1 MQTSCRG
8 AATERP
14 NPMPVALLAQTREI
28 KLGATARSF
37 AILEH
42 VARARTPVD
51 VLDIIS
57 SLKLP
62 KATAY
67 RLVDWFITQGYLSRE
82 PGRKRLI
89 VGPKLATLAFGALSS
104 SMRNDAPHVVLQ
116 RLVHALNE
124 TCNIGTL
131 LNGEVIY
138 LDRVEAE
145 HWPLRLQYTS
155 GSRVP
160 LHCSAIGK
168 LYLALAPTPRR
179 RRLLQ
184 SLELRR
190 FTDHTITEG
199 GRLDAEL
206 RQIRKEQVSFDREEY
221 LAGVVCMAVPV
232 IGRNGETARRRRHSG
247 AGSAHECADRA
258 APSADAARRRRR
270 TCRYLSGQRLKKYR
284 DEISEARKKD
294 AAMKMTTEEAFV
306 KVLQM
311 HGIEHAF
318 GIIGSAFMPISDLFP
333 KAGITFWD
341 VAHEG
346 NGGLICDGYTRS
358 TGKIAM
364 AIAQN
369 GPGITNFVTADQDRL
384 LEPHA
389 DAAGDAAGGEQD
401 DRSGRLPGSG
411 ADGAVPRHGLLSGR
425 GARSLARCRGAQSRH
440 HQGQAPVGAGAD
452 QHPARLLDAGHR
464 HQPAG
469 DRRIRASGRRRP
481 GDRGSGQAAVGGEI
495 PGHPVGRRRRAR
507 QRDPGMRRAGR
518 EARCAGLQQLPAQRQ
533 LPRQP
538 SAGRRSARL

>member
-1 MQTSCRG
+1 MRSNVDHGARG
-8 AATERP
+8 ANVMPRPTTKRP
-14 NPMPVALLAQTREI
+14 NPMRVTLLARAREA

-42 VARARTPVD
+42 VARSRTPVD

-89 VGPKLATLAFGALSS
+89 VGPKLATLAFDALSS
-104 SMRNDAPHVVLQ
+104 SMRHDAPHMVLQ

-168 LYLALAPTPRR
+168 LYLALTPTPRR

-221 LAGVVCMAVPV
+221 LAGVICMAVPV
-232 IGRNGETARRRRHSG
+232 IGRNGGLLAAVAIQAPEARMNVQTARRHLPTLR
-247 AGSAHECADRA
+247 
-258 APSADAARRRRR
+258 DAA
-270 TCRYLSGQRLKKYR
+270 
-284 DEISEARKKD
+284 SELADIFQAKD
-294 AAMKMTTEEAFV
+294 
-306 KVLQM
+306 
-311 HGIEHAF
+311 
-318 GIIGSAFMPISDLFP
+318 
-333 KAGITFWD
+333 
-341 VAHEG
+341 
-346 NGGLICDGYTRS
+346 
-358 TGKIAM
+358 
-364 AIAQN
+364 
-369 GPGITNFVTADQDRL
+369 
-384 LEPHA
+384 
-389 DAAGDAAGGEQD
+389 
-401 DRSGRLPGSG
+401 
-411 ADGAVPRHGLLSGR
+411 
-425 GARSLARCRGAQSRH
+425 
-440 HQGQAPVGAGAD
+440 
-452 QHPARLLDAGHR
+452 
-464 HQPAG
+464 
-469 DRRIRASGRRRP
+469 
-481 GDRGSGQAAVGGEI
+481 
-495 PGHPVGRRRRAR
+495 
-507 QRDPGMRRAGR
+507 
-518 EARCAGLQQLPAQRQ
+518 
-533 LPRQP
+533 
-538 SAGRRSARL
+538 